1 MIQFKSNACYFSP
14 ICPLVFFLLFLIF
27 CLLLE
32 YGNIF
37 LLFHFSSLFHFQ
49 LYILTQFFLSG
60 CPRDLAGK
68 ESTCNAGDTGDAGSI
83 PGSGRSPGGGNG
95 NPLQYSCLKNLT
107 HRGVWQARIHGVAKS
122 RTQLSTHALFQ
133 TCMKFFI
140 MLIEGHTYTH
150 IRVCVCIYLYFYLML
165 VTGAFSTWDT
175 ISPIFKI

>member
-83 PGSGRSPGGGNG
+83 PGSGRSPGRGKLQPTSVLLPEKSHGQRRLAGCNLRDHKNQTRLINSTTTVLRVPDLFTTG
-95 NPLQYSCLKNLT
+95 LSLPLVLS
-107 HRGVWQARIHGVAKS
+107 HSS
-122 RTQLSTHALFQ
+122 RVRLYVTPQ
-133 TCMKFFI
+133 TAA
-140 MLIEGHTYTH
+140 HH
-150 IRVCVCIYLYFYLML
+150 
-165 VTGAFSTWDT
+165 
-175 ISPIFKI
+175 

>member
-1 MIQFKSNACYFSP
+1 MAQQVK
-14 ICPLVFFLLFLIF
+14 
-27 CLLLE
+27 
-32 YGNIF
+32 
-37 LLFHFSSLFHFQ
+37 
-49 LYILTQFFLSG
+49 
-60 CPRDLAGK
+60 K

-122 RTQLSTHALFQ
+122 RTRLSTHALFQ